1 MRAEI
6 FLQRIQFCLNLI
18 LLIKVVLPII
28 WFDFAY
34 IGTDH
39 FILYCLC
46 ISIIFSALSFPHLPV
61 DKQRVSL
68 LSIMVPYISCQS
80 ADTALMIPTG
90 CPQRKASALLYEVQS
105 GSEKK
110 QNNKIG
116 LKKTN
121 KKHQG
126 CWCKSS
132 SINLKEQT

>member
-6 FLQRIQFCLNLI
+6 FLQRIRFCLNLI

-28 WFDFAY
+28 WFDFSY

-39 FILYCLC
+39 FILYCLR

-68 LSIMVPYISCQS
+68 LSIVVPYISCKS
-80 ADTALMIPTG
+80 TDSALMIPTG
-90 CPQRKASALLYEVQS
+90 CLQRRASALVYEVQS

-110 QNNKIG
+110 QNNEIG
-116 LKKTN
+116 LKKN
-121 KKHQG
+121 KQKT
-126 CWCKSS
+126 SR
-132 SINLKEQT
+132 LLV